1 MYRILLT
8 LNLMARE
15 DYKKIQENKMSSEPK
30 KQENRERI
38 KILFLEEQEHFNRNV
53 FIIGLSL
60 SGVVVLLLILN
71 FLDLIIDFLNFRR
84 EEMYILIELGILL
97 LIGVIFLGL
106 GSKYIQRKLKKSEE
120 AYSSK
125 LLIKTGYRVL
135 ILLVSIIVILI
146 VIILIIFGWRIFLFL
161 FFGIGD

>member
-1 MYRILLT
+1 
-8 LNLMARE
+8 MARE
-15 DYKKIQENKMSSEPK
+15 DYKKIQEHKMISEPK
-30 KQENRERI
+30 KQENSERI
-38 KILFLEEQEHFNRNV
+38 RNLFSEEQEHFNRNV

-71 FLDLIIDFLNFRR
+71 FLDLIIDFLDFRR
-84 EEMYILIELGILL
+84 EEMYILIELGVLL
-97 LIGVIFLGL
+97 IIGVIFLGF
-106 GSKYIQRKLKKSEE
+106 GSKNIQRKIKKSEE

-146 VIILIIFGWRIFLFL
+146 VIILIIFGWRFFLFL